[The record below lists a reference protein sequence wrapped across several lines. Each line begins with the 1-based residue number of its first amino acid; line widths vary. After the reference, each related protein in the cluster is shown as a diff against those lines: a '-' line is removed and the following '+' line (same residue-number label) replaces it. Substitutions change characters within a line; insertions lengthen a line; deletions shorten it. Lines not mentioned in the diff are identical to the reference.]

1 MNDYCRKIR
10 KKVFTIS
17 LFAISFLLFSLSN
30 LTPAY
35 AIITRDDVDPN
46 SVVDTG
52 NDWPAVG
59 AIKTTSPFINFGTGV
74 LINPRTIL
82 TAAHL
87 FNGVFIAD
95 VGSEDYLAGGYEIN
109 VSMEPQFSA
118 PFISATDLVLHPDNT
133 LNTVGNNWVVADIAL
148 VSLSQPIG
156 SISSMPLLFSGVE
169 VGMDAKLIGY
179 GLYGSGSAGATGI
192 DFRRRVGENVLGFI
206 GTLGQVGFAGFPGQ
220 ELLFTD
226 FDDPLNGAANVFTG
240 DDALPNEAAPAGGD
254 SGGPLVLT
262 FGNQRLVCGVLSG
275 GDQPVLYDT
284 VSFWQPLYLYSDFL
298 AEHNPYKYVNAKAGD
313 GSWTDPDHWI
323 QILDP
328 GYFIVN
334 GSGQVVN
341 GLPGA
346 AGGSTSGPEGPGSTG
361 FVPNNTDGVVGVAYA
376 NPAQYFDVILA
387 EEGMTTLS
395 NATIEI
401 DRLTM
406 AGNGSGLTISN
417 TGQLTSLLN
426 TAIQAGSMEVN
437 GIFKTS
443 ALYNLAGLLRGNG
456 AIETADAVYNIAGVL
471 SPGSSVGTMTLQ
483 GDFINTSGGTF
494 LTEFDSSGNDL
505 LVVNGDAG
513 LDGALLVWALGGY
526 VPTEGDSFQVLTA
539 NSITGDFASVG
550 DNLTGVL
557 YARVETSGNSV
568 MVFIDAGSYTDL
580 AQTGNQRAVGAA
592 LDSARKNA
600 FATFQG
606 LFSEIDQIPKQG
618 LPFIFDQL
626 MPYPAFFQGPLN
638 SDFSMA
644 FAERFSARGL
654 ELREGGPRVS
664 IDHNLFPPTML
675 ASNDPTIP
683 AFDTSHQGAGT
694 GKELLLPKDFG
705 MFLSGD
711 FTFGEMRV
719 DVGNEDFGAGG
730 FTVGFDYRVSENIFV
745 GVSGSYSKGEVDFG
759 SFEPLV
765 SEGFALGVYSTARA
779 GNWFADFYAAYGK
792 QDYDQERMIATPV
805 SSRLA
810 ESSTSADQIFAGIR
824 GGYDFDYNGW
834 HIDLS
839 TALRYA
845 RLHIEGYSESGA
857 GIYNLTVKDRHISSI
872 QVEGEIEIRYD
883 IERSGFVLTP
893 FVFLV
898 GGLEL
903 KDELDTLESL
913 FTASPALTAFSVST
927 DLEEDWTALGLGLR
941 ARINEKALISLRY
954 QTDIGQQITDSSRV
968 SASLR
973 LIF

>member
-1 MNDYCRKIR
+1 MNNYYQKSRR
-10 KKVFTIS
+10 KVFTI
-17 LFAISFLLFSLSN
+17 LLLAISSVFFSLSN
-30 LTPAY
+30 FTPAH
-35 AIITRDDVDPN
+35 AIVTRDDVLPN

-52 NDWPAVG
+52 NNWPAVG
-59 AIKTTSPFINFGTGV
+59 AVNTTSPFINFGSGI

-87 FNGVFIAD
+87 FNGVTFAD
-95 VGSEDYLAGGYEIN
+95 VSSEDYLNGGYAIN
-109 VSMEPQFSA
+109 VSMEQQFGA
-118 PFISATDLVLHPDNT
+118 PFISATDLVLHPDNI

-148 VSLSQPIG
+148 VSLSEPIG
-156 SISSMPLLFSGVE
+156 SISAMPLLFSGVE
-169 VGMDAKLIGY
+169 VGMGAKLIGY
-179 GLYGSGSAGATGI
+179 GVYGSGSAGPTGI
-192 DFRRRVGENVLGFI
+192 DGRRRVGENVLGFI
-206 GTLGQVGFAGFPGQ
+206 GTLGQVGFGGFPDQ

-226 FDDPLNGAANVFTG
+226 FDDPLNGINIFNG
-240 DDALPNEAAPAGGD
+240 DDALPNEAAPGGGD

-262 FGNQRLVCGVLSG
+262 FGNQRLVCGVMSG
-275 GDQPVLYDT
+275 GDQPVVYGT
-284 VSFWQPLYLYSDFL
+284 TSFWQPLYLFSDFV
-298 AEHNPYKYVNAKAGD
+298 AKHNPYKYVNAKAGD
-313 GSWTDPDHWI
+313 GSWTDPDHWV

-328 GYFIVN
+328 GYFMVN

-346 AGGSTSGPEGPGSTG
+346 VGGSTGAPEGPGSTG
-361 FVPNNTDGVVGVAYA
+361 FVPDNTDGVVGVAYA
-376 NPAQYFDVILA
+376 DPAQYFDVILA
-387 EEGMTTLS
+387 EQGITTLN

-406 AGNGSGLTISN
+406 AGNGSGLTISD
-417 TGQLTSLLN
+417 TGQLTSLLS
-426 TAIQAGSMEVN
+426 TAIQAGTMEVN

-443 ALYNLAGLLRGNG
+443 ALYNLAGVLRGNG
-456 AIETADAVYNIAGVL
+456 RVETTDAVYNIAGVL
-471 SPGSSVGTMTLQ
+471 SPGSSVGTMTIT
-483 GDFINTSGGTF
+483 GDFVNSSGSIY

-505 LVVNGDAG
+505 LIVNGDAG

-526 VPTEGDSFQVLTA
+526 VPKEGDSFQVLTA

-557 YARVETSGNSV
+557 YARAETSGNSV
-568 MVFIDAGSYTDL
+568 MVFIDAGSYTDFAL
-580 AQTGNQRAVGAA
+580 TGNQRAMGAA

-600 FATFQG
+600 FATFQS
-606 LFSEIDQIPKQG
+606 LFSEMDQIPKKG

-626 MPYPAFFQGPLN
+626 VPYPAFFQGPLN

-644 FAERFSARGL
+644 FAERFFARGL
-654 ELREGGPRVS
+654 ELREGGRRVS
-664 IDHNLFPPTML
+664 IDHNVFPPTML

-694 GKELLLPKDFG
+694 GKELLLPKNFG

-719 DVGNEDFGAGG
+719 DLGNEDFMAGG
-730 FTVGFDYRVSENIFV
+730 FTVGFDYRIAENIFV

-779 GNWFADFYAAYGK
+779 GDWFADFYAAYGK
-792 QDYDQERMIATPV
+792 QDYDQERMIATLV

-834 HIDLS
+834 RLDLS

-857 GIYNLTVKDRHISSI
+857 GLYNLTVKDRHISSI

-893 FVFLV
+893 FLFIV

-903 KDELDTLESL
+903 QDELDTLESH

-927 DLEEDWTALGLGLR
+927 DLEDDWTALGFGLR
-941 ARINEKALISLRY
+941 ARINKKAFMTLRY
-954 QTDIGQQITDSSRV
+954 QTDLGQQITDSSRV

-973 LIF
+973 LVF